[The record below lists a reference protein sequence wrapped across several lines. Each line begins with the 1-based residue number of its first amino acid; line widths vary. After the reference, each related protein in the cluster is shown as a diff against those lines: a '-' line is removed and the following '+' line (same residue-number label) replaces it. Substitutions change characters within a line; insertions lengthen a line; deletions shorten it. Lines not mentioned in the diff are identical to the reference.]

1 LLPTSR
7 RANVEGAVENQSPSQ
22 RNYVL
27 RALERFAEYG
37 DREAIVGRGRRLT
50 YADLAAG
57 VLSVAAALR
66 ANGVRSGMAVG
77 VLVAHPPEAPTLQ
90 LAMHLI
96 GSRSVW
102 IDPAALRREVDD
114 YLRLV
119 PPDVLIYD
127 PSTHEEQAA
136 QLGARLGVPLLCLG
150 AGGQGPNLLT
160 PQPDAP
166 SIADLLGADEPQSVF
181 QTSGTT
187 GVPKS
192 VHHRQALY
200 RQLDVLA
207 QELLD
212 AGERNVH
219 HLTQTPLWHPAGQI
233 SALLYLF
240 SGGLLVIMEKF
251 DVGEFCATIER
262 ERVSSVF
269 ISPPMLYQLL
279 DHPALDGA
287 DLSSLNL
294 LSVGSS
300 AAAPDRLRQ
309 GVARFGPILRITY
322 GLSECPFIS
331 ALPGVGDE
339 PEHPQRLRS
348 CGKPY
353 GDVRVEIRGETG
365 SVLGTG
371 QVGEVWVAS
380 RMNFAGYWGQPEL
393 TAETLVDGWLRTRD
407 LGYVDADG
415 YLHLVGRVQD
425 TIITGPGSRCIYPR
439 PIEDVLVTHPKVRAA
454 AVIGVPD
461 TELGEAVHA
470 FVVPDPD
477 ATVTA
482 GELTELVRQEL
493 TPVWVPHRIQFVDSL
508 PLTGIGKVNTKALR
522 ARYAAEHGAAADP
535 IGTSV

>member
-1 LLPTSR
+1 M
-7 RANVEGAVENQSPSQ
+7 ENQSPSQ
-22 RNYVL
+22 PNYVL
-27 RALERFAEYG
+27 RALDRFAEYG

-57 VLSVAAALR
+57 VLSVAATLR
-66 ANGVRSGMAVG
+66 ANGVRSGTAVA
-77 VLVAHPPEAPTLQ
+77 VLVAHPPEAPILQ

-102 IDPAALRREVDD
+102 VDPAALRREMDD
-114 YLRLV
+114 YLRLTS
-119 PPDVLIYD
+119 PEVLIYD
-127 PSTHEEQAA
+127 PSTHEEQGP

-150 AGGQGPNLLT
+150 AGGQGPNLLA
-160 PQPDAP
+160 PRPDAP
-166 SIADLLGADEPQSVF
+166 GPAELLGADEPQSVF

-192 VHHRQALY
+192 VHHRQDLY
-200 RQLDVLA
+200 QQLDVLA
-207 QELLD
+207 QEMLD
-212 AGERNVH
+212 AGEGNVH
-219 HLTQTPLWHPAGQI
+219 HLSQTPLWHPAGQI
-233 SALLYLF
+233 SSLLYLF
-240 SGGLLVIMEKF
+240 GGGLLVIMEKF
-251 DVGEFCATIER
+251 DIREFCATIDR
-262 ERVSSVF
+262 ERVSSAF

-279 DHPALDGA
+279 DHPDA
-287 DLSSLNL
+287 DLSSLTL

-331 ALPGVGDE
+331 AFPGVGSGH
-339 PEHPQRLRS
+339 PERLLS
-348 CGKPY
+348 CGMPY

-365 SVLGTG
+365 GVLGTG
-371 QVGEVWVAS
+371 EVGEVWVAS

-393 TAETLVDGWLRTRD
+393 TAETIVDGWVRTRD

-415 YLHLVGRVQD
+415 YLYLVGRAQD
-425 TIITGPGSRCIYPR
+425 TIITGAGSRCIYPR
-439 PIEDVLVTHPKVRAA
+439 PIEDVLVTHPRVRAA

-461 TELGEAVHA
+461 AQLGEVVHA

-482 GELTELVRQEL
+482 GELTELVGQEL
-493 TPVWVPHRIQFVDSL
+493 SQVWVPRDIQFVDAL

-522 ARYAAEHGAAADP
+522 ARYAAEHGAAPDP

>member
-1 LLPTSR
+1 M
-7 RANVEGAVENQSPSQ
+7 ENQSPSQ
-22 RNYVL
+22 PNYVL
-27 RALERFAEYG
+27 RALDRFAAYG
-37 DREAIVGRGRRLT
+37 DRDAIVGRGRRLT
-50 YADLAAG
+50 YAELGSG

-66 ANGVRSGMAVG
+66 ENGVRSGTAVG
-77 VLVAHPPEAPTLQ
+77 VLIAHPPEGPVLQ
-90 LAMHLI
+90 LAMHLL
-96 GSRSVW
+96 GCRSVW

-114 YLRLV
+114 YLRLA
-119 PPDVLIYD
+119 PPEVLIYD
-127 PSTHEEQAA
+127 PSTHEEQAT

-150 AGGQGPNLLT
+150 AGGQGPNLLAPRPDT
-160 PQPDAP
+160 PGPVE
-166 SIADLLGADEPQSVF
+166 LLGADEPQSVF

-192 VHHRQALY
+192 VHHRQDLY
-200 RQLDVLA
+200 QQLDVLA

-212 AGERNVH
+212 AGEHDVH

-240 SGGLLVIMEKF
+240 SGGRLVIMEKF

-262 ERVSSVF
+262 EQVNSVF

-279 DHPALDGA
+279 DHPSLVDAK
-287 DLSSLNL
+287 LSSLNL
-294 LSVGSS
+294 ISVGSS
-300 AAAPDRLRQ
+300 ATAPDRLRQ
-309 GVARFGPILRITY
+309 GAERFGPILRITY

-331 ALPGVGDE
+331 AYPGIGGE
-339 PEHPQRLRS
+339 PGQPQRLLS

-365 SVLGTG
+365 NVLGTG
-371 QVGEVWVAS
+371 EVGEVWVAS

-393 TAETLVDGWLRTRD
+393 TAEAIVDGWVRTRD

-415 YLHLVGRVQD
+415 YLYLVGRAQD
-425 TIITGPGSRCIYPR
+425 TIITGPGSRCIYPK
-439 PIEDVLVTHPKVRAA
+439 PIEDALVTHPKVRAA

-461 TELGEAVHA
+461 VEFGEAAHA
-470 FVVPDPD
+470 FVVPAD

-482 GELTELVRQEL
+482 DELTELVRQEL
-493 TPVWVPHRIQFVDSL
+493 TATWVPRDIQFVDSL

-522 ARYAAEHGAAADP
+522 ARFAAEHGAASDP